1 MKIEEVVSKLNEM
14 LWIAEQ
20 VEEGAK
26 GLGLNGDMDRIIAIL
41 KGRIRLLDPLSV
53 DSIDYFRLKQDGRT
67 TK

>member
-1 MKIEEVVSKLNEM
+1 MKIEEVVGKLNEM